1 MSHHPRFARFPFY
14 STPFVV
20 RRFGEGNLAVSHM
33 VWIRP
38 ARKRP
43 KMNFGPKIGAMEIE
57 TITHGRKF
65 ETITH
70 GRRLEPRPFV

>member
-1 MSHHPRFARFPFY
+1 
-14 STPFVV
+14 
-20 RRFGEGNLAVSHM
+20 M

-43 KMNFGPKIGAMEIE
+43 KMVFGPKIGAMEIE

-70 GRRLEPRPFV
+70 GRKFNRTITAVTPLPPLA

>member
-1 MSHHPRFARFPFY
+1 
-14 STPFVV
+14 
-20 RRFGEGNLAVSHM
+20 M

-43 KMNFGPKIGAMEIE
+43 KMVFGPKIGAMEIE

-65 ETITH
+65 NRTITAVTP
-70 GRRLEPRPFV
+70 LPPLA